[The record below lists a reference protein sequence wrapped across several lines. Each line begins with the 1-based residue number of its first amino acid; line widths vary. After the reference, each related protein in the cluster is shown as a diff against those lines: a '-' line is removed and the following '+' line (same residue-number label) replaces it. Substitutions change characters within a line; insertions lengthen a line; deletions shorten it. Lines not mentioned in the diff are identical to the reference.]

1 MVTMET
7 GITTLLDRVRDG
19 DREALDELIPIV
31 YEHLHRIAEGHLR
44 TERAG
49 HTVQATSLVSEAY
62 LRLAG
67 MDHPDY
73 RNRAHFFGIAS
84 RLMRQILIDHARAKG
99 SEKRGGDQ
107 LRVDLPDLPA
117 GDRPPVILALDDA
130 LNRLAQTD
138 PDKARFVEMRFFAG
152 MTVEEIAEA
161 SAVSVVTV
169 RRHLRIAQACLYRE
183 IATA

>member
-1 MVTMET
+1 MET
-7 GITTLLDRVRDG
+7 GITTLLDRLRGG
-19 DREALDELIPIV
+19 DRQALDALIPIV

-44 TERAG
+44 SERSNL
-49 HTVQATSLVSEAY
+49 TMQATSLVSEAY

-67 MDHPDY
+67 MEHPDY

-84 RLMRQILIDHARAKG
+84 RLMRQILVDHARARS
-99 SEKRGGDQ
+99 SEKRGGERV
-107 LRVDLPDLPA
+107 RVDLPDMPA
-117 GDRPPVILALDDA
+117 GVRPPAILALDEA
-130 LNRLAQTD
+130 LTRLAETD

-152 MTVEEIAEA
+152 MSVEEIAEA

-183 IATA
+183 IAQP